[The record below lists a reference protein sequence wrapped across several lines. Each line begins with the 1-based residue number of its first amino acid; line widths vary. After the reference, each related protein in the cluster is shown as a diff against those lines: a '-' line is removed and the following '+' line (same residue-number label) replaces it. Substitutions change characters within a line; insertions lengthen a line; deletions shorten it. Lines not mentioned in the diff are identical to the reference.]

1 MAQGGWCMLASGATY
16 SESFACLD
24 AQCEQVK
31 RALQGELE
39 LFILDQLV

>member
-1 MAQGGWCMLASGATY
+1 MLASGATY

-31 RALQGELE
+31 WSLQEELE
-39 LFILDQLV
+39 AVHT